1 MTCNANAAGQ
11 NGQEGG
17 FAEKTNGDCVTTQLE
32 AYQPAKFFQLSTT
45 AQPDAT
51 CNNLAPRPTQNA
63 SHTQA
68 WSPSPCSHTRPRD
81 HASDF
86 ILHSLKEHKQGC

>member
-11 NGQEGG
+11 NGQEGS

-32 AYQPAKFFQLSTT
+32 AYQPANIFQLSTT
-45 AQPDAT
+45 TQPDAT
-51 CNNLAPRPTQNA
+51 CDNLAPRPTQNA

-68 WSPSPCSHTRPRD
+68 WSPSPLLA